1 MLLKVIQK
9 YVALLIITMIKETEE
24 IAKSVLF

>member
-1 MLLKVIQK
+1 MLLKVIKK

-24 IAKSVLF
+24 ISKSVLF

>member
-1 MLLKVIQK
+1 MLLKVIQR

-24 IAKSVLF
+24 ISKSVLL

>member
-1 MLLKVIQK
+1 MLLKVVQK

-24 IAKSVLF
+24 ISKSVLF

>member
-9 YVALLIITMIKETEE
+9 YVALLIITIIKETEE
-24 IAKSVLF
+24 ISKSVLF

>member
-24 IAKSVLF
+24 ISKSVLF

>member
-1 MLLKVIQK
+1 MLLKVVQK

-24 IAKSVLF
+24 ISKSGLF